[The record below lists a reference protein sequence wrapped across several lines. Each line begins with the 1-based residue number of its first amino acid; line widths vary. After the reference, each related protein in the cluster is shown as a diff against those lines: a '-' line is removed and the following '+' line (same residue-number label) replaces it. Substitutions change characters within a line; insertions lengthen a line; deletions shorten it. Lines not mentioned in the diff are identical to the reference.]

1 MSKIYGGKAKKI
13 CNKDLSETKTL
24 LKFLGIGSAE
34 HMTLCWMTSNSMN
47 NALFTQNTISGNE
60 RRWNVGIL
68 FQRNGQNY
76 AD

>member
-1 MSKIYGGKAKKI
+1 MGERKIR
-13 CNKDLSETKTL
+13 NKDLSETKTA

-47 NALFTQNTISGNE
+47 DALFTQNTISGNE
-60 RRWNVGIL
+60 RKWDVQIL
-68 FQRNGQNY
+68 FGRNGQNY